1 MTHIGVDQ
9 YDIHNHKENYD
20 DDDTVDDINDY
31 QSGYCAEKESV
42 YNGLTAEE
50 EEELE
55 ESWKERVKMMATE
68 SKPNFDNT
76 WQRLTKLGQL
86 IWS

>member
-1 MTHIGVDQ
+1 M
-9 YDIHNHKENYD
+9 
-20 DDDTVDDINDY
+20 
-31 QSGYCAEKESV
+31 